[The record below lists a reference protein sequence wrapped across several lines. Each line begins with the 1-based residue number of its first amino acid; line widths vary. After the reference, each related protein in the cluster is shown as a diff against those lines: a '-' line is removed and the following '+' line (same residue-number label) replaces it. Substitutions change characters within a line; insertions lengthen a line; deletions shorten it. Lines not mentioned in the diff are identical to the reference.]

1 MTKLEFYQ
9 GMIAKLRTFLS
20 TSEPVVSL
28 TDDSGQ
34 SITYDRKGA
43 FEMLKYYE
51 RQEQNLLRPNRWMRS
66 IDLSES
72 F

>member
-1 MTKLEFYQ
+1 
-9 GMIAKLRTFLS
+9 MIIKLRTYLQN
-20 TSEPVVSL
+20 SEPILSL

-43 FEMLKYYE
+43 KEYLKE
-51 RQEQNLLRPNRWMRS
+51 LEKEEQNLLYPNRWMRS
-66 IDLSES
+66 IDLSKA